1 MELRHLQHFIA
12 VAEEL
17 SFTNAARR
25 VHIVQSALSAS
36 VRSLER
42 DLGTELFTR
51 TGHSVLLTESG
62 KVLLIEARKVADAV
76 EAAQD
81 AVAAV
86 EGGLRGR
93 ARVGILQA
101 LALRDLADVLILFHS
116 RRPHVRIE
124 ARVEPAGSG
133 ELVKSVQNG
142 QLDVAFAS
150 LPGDDYPPDV
160 DVVVLGRETLE
171 LAVPANH
178 PLYGKDHIDLDELD
192 GEAFVDYPAGWGIR
206 RSVDR
211 LFADRGLSREIVVE
225 VADCRTAFELA
236 VGGLGIAFVIPS
248 TTAGGRNATLHQVTP
263 AVPFEVS
270 IVTGTQ
276 PPPRAATR
284 AFVGLVLGHFERGA
298 MRL

>member
-51 TGHSVLLTESG
+51 TGHSVLLTEWASPIDRG
-62 KVLLIEARKVADAV
+62 
-76 EAAQD
+76 AQGRGR
-81 AVAAV
+81 
-86 EGGLRGR
+86 GGGR
-93 ARVGILQA
+93 ARRRRRGRGRPTWTRA
-101 LALRDLADVLILFHS
+101 RRDPAGPRAS
-116 RRPHVRIE
+116 RPRRRPDPLSFPPSPRADRSARRARRVRGACQVGAE
-124 ARVEPAGSG
+124 RPARRRLRQLARRRLSTGRGCRCARPRNPGAGSP
-133 ELVKSVQNG
+133 G
-142 QLDVAFAS
+142 Q
-150 LPGDDYPPDV
+150 PP
-160 DVVVLGRETLE
+160 
-171 LAVPANH
+171 
-178 PLYGKDHIDLDELD
+178 PLRQGPHRSDELD

-276 PPPRAATR
+276 PPPTSRHPGFR
-284 AFVGLVLGHFERGA
+284 RLGPRHFERGA